1 MEFFSVG
8 GALKVWAWLILV
20 LGILFGLFGLF
31 YAYSTSTVG
40 GSGSSLISLRFVLSA
55 LVTAAG
61 SYTAFLVLHGLGEI
75 VVALTEHDS

>member
-20 LGILFGLFGLF
+20 LGILVGLF
-31 YAYSTSTVG
+31 YAYIISNVG
-40 GSGSSLISLRFVLSA
+40 DSNLNSLVFVLLA
-55 LVTAAG
+55 LVTAAS
-61 SYTAFLVLHGLGEI
+61 SYTLFLVLHGLGEI

>member
-20 LGILFGLFGLF
+20 SGILFGLF
-31 YAYSTSTVG
+31 YAYGSAYSVG
-40 GSGSSLISLRFVLSA
+40 SSFSSLIFVLFA

-75 VVALTEHDS
+75 VVALTERNS

>member
-20 LGILFGLFGLF
+20 LGILFGLF
-31 YAYSTSTVG
+31 YAYIISNVG
-40 GSGSSLISLRFVLSA
+40 DSNLNSLGFVLLA

-61 SYTAFLVLHGLGEI
+61 SYTMFLVLHGLGEI

>member
-8 GALKVWAWLILV
+8 GALKVWAWLILILGV
-20 LGILFGLFGLF
+20 LVGLI
-31 YAYSTSTVG
+31 YAYGISNVG
-40 GSGSSLISLRFVLSA
+40 DSSLNWLVFVLLA

-61 SYTAFLVLHGLGEI
+61 SYTVFLVLHGLGEI

>member
-20 LGILFGLFGLF
+20 LGILVGLF
-31 YAYSTSTVG
+31 YAYIISNVG
-40 GSGSSLISLRFVLSA
+40 DSNLNSLAFVLLA

-61 SYTAFLVLHGLGEI
+61 SYTLFLVLHGLGEI

>member
-20 LGILFGLFGLF
+20 LGILFGLF
-31 YAYSTSTVG
+31 YAYIISNVG
-40 GSGSSLISLRFVLSA
+40 DSSLNSLAFVLLA

-61 SYTAFLVLHGLGEI
+61 SYTLFLVLHGLGEI

>member
-20 LGILFGLFGLF
+20 LGILFGLF
-31 YAYSTSTVG
+31 YAYTISNVG
-40 GSGSSLISLRFVLSA
+40 DSNLNSLVFVLLA
-55 LVTAAG
+55 LVTAAS
-61 SYTAFLVLHGLGEI
+61 SYTLFLVLHGLGEI